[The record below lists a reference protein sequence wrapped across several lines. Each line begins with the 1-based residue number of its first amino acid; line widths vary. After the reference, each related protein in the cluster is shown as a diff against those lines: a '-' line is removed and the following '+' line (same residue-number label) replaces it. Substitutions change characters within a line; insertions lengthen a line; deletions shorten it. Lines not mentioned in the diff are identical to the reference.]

1 MREIA
6 DGLCVEDD
14 GAQQE
19 DSEEGASVNASWP
32 LVTPA
37 EAKAQDTGYDEE
49 KSATNVRHEK
59 PPNCRLAL
67 VNDDVETVIDVV
79 LGPGSH
85 HPLHPSVLGRQWE
98 HLQ

>member
-19 DSEEGASVNASWP
+19 DSQEGSSVNASWP
-32 LVTPA
+32 RVTPA

-49 KSATNVRHEK
+49 KGDT
-59 PPNCRLAL
+59 
-67 VNDDVETVIDVV
+67 IDVV